1 MADALPPIDSAL
13 IPASVRDAGPKA
25 QKLYTA
31 ALSFEQQLTQQLA
44 QSLTS
49 TLQDPSAGTDG
60 TDGTDGSDGSDDS
73 SGADSSTT
81 MLQQMLPDALAQGM
95 TQAGGL
101 GLAQQLYEALGGA
114 TTGSSTKVAGT

>member
-13 IPASVRDAGPKA
+13 IPASVRNAGPQA

-49 TLQDPSAGTDG
+49 TLQDPST
-60 TDGTDGSDGSDDS
+60 GTDGSDGSDDS
-73 SGADSSTT
+73 SGADSSTS

-101 GLAQQLYEALGGA
+101 GLAQQLYEALGG
-114 TTGSSTKVAGT
+114 TTAGSSAKGAGT

>member
-13 IPASVRDAGPKA
+13 IPASVRNAGPQA

-60 TDGTDGSDGSDDS
+60 SDGSDGS

-101 GLAQQLYEALGGA
+101 GLAQQLYEALGG
-114 TTGSSTKVAGT
+114 TTAGSNTTKAGK